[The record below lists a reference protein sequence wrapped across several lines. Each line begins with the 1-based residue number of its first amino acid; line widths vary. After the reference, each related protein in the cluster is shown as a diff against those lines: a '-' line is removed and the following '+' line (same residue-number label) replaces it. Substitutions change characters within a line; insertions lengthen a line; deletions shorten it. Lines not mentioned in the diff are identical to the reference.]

1 MNEHK
6 SIFLLEG
13 AQEVMA
19 AGSSDAERAAMRLLR
34 ASADVARA
42 ELVSMFEAAQ
52 SDLVKEL
59 VRIKNNDLVTYHID
73 AAMARVK
80 VILDNLRSE
89 GWNVAE
95 AMIHATVII
104 GRLNA
109 RISQGKTGKELLT
122 AFDFIGQDSA
132 NVERLVNQLVGH
144 TTRAASCT
152 EQSVRNQLQTA
163 CIKANMSEKD
173 ADAFDISATFPPI
186 DAGSGT
192 AIRTKR
198 ETVTLSQTKRERLKK
213 DPVKEAEKMTREA
226 YQYITK
232 MHSEY
237 VIGRRE
243 ADMIR
248 SRTLATVAMN
258 EARGGAMVNAQKELV
273 TTLMRDG
280 LTAFVDRSGRK
291 WTLGNYCEMAVRTT
305 SRQSLN
311 HGELFDDPEQ
321 DLYIIVNRHSNC
333 PICSKYEGRVYSR
346 SGTNPNYPALA
357 EAFSAI
363 DNNGFKT
370 LDNSYL
376 VIHPNCRHT
385 IKPWNELTHTKAE
398 IEAARRKS
406 NPATNPFDIDP
417 RSEKQIE
424 EYKKRQKVMA
434 EEAASVRMYRMMLQ
448 YIPVKE
454 LGSWANFHA
463 HYMANDPWYKSMKK
477 RYDDAVRKARNA

>member
-13 AQEVMA
+13 AEEVMA
-19 AGSSDAERAAMRLLR
+19 VGSSDAARASMRMLQ

-42 ELVSMFEAAQ
+42 ELIYLFEKAQ

-59 VRIKNNDLVTYHID
+59 VRLKNNDLVTYHID

-80 VILDNLRSE
+80 VILDKLRSE
-89 GWNVAE
+89 SENVAE
-95 AMIHATVII
+95 TMIHATVII

-109 RISQGKTGKELLT
+109 RISQGKTGKGLLT
-122 AFDFIGQDSA
+122 AFDFIGHDAA

-144 TTRAASCT
+144 INRAASCA
-152 EQSVRNQLQTA
+152 EQSVRNQLQSA
-163 CIKANMSEKD
+163 CIRANMSERD
-173 ADAFDISATFPPI
+173 SEAFDISATFPPL
-186 DAGSGT
+186 DAVNGT
-192 AIRTKR
+192 SIRVPK
-198 ETVTLSQTKRERLKK
+198 ENITLPQTKREQIKEN
-213 DPVKEAEKMTREA
+213 PVEEARKMTADA
-226 YQYITK
+226 YKYIAK
-232 MHSEY
+232 MRTEY
-237 VIGRRE
+237 LIGRRE

-248 SRTLATVAMN
+248 RRTLATVAMN
-258 EARGGAMVNAQKELV
+258 EARGSAMVNAQKELV

-321 DLYIIVNRHSNC
+321 DLFYIVNRHSNC

-346 SGTNPNYPALA
+346 SGTNPHYPALA
-357 EAFSAI
+357 EAFNTI
-363 DNNGFKT
+363 DKNGTKS

-385 IKPWNELTHTKAE
+385 IKPWNELTKTPAELAE
-398 IEAARRKS
+398 IRRKS
-406 NPATNPFDIDP
+406 NPATNPFDVEH
-417 RSEKQIE
+417 RTEEQIQQ
-424 EYKKRQKVMA
+424 YKKRQAVM
-434 EEAASVRMYRMMLQ
+434 EREAASQRMYRMMLQ
-448 YIPVKE
+448 YIPARE
-454 LGSWANFHA
+454 LGTWPSFHR
-463 HYMANDPWYKSMKK
+463 HYMANDAWFKKMLDRYETARKQPKKS
-477 RYDDAVRKARNA
+477 

>member
-1 MNEHK
+1 MNEHR

-13 AQEVMA
+13 AEEVMSVGSTDA
-19 AGSSDAERAAMRLLR
+19 ARAAMRMVQ
-34 ASADVARA
+34 ASADVAKA
-42 ELVSMFEAAQ
+42 ELIAMFEAAQ

-59 VRIKNNDLVTYHID
+59 VRLKNNDLVTYHID
-73 AAMARVK
+73 AAMARVR
-80 VILDNLRSE
+80 VILDRLRSE
-89 GWNVAE
+89 SENVAE
-95 AMIHATVII
+95 TMIHATVVI

-122 AFDFIGQDSA
+122 AFDFIGHDAA

-144 TTRAASCT
+144 IDRAAKCA

-173 ADAFDISATFPPI
+173 AGSIDISATFPPI
-186 DAGSGT
+186 DTGNGT
-192 AIRTKR
+192 AIRTRR
-198 ETVTLSQTKRERLKK
+198 ETVSLPAKGKEQLKK
-213 DPVKEAEKMTREA
+213 NPVETAKRMTQEA
-226 YQYITK
+226 YNQINR
-232 MHSEY
+232 MRAQY

-248 SRTLATVAMN
+248 QRTLATVAMN

-321 DLYIIVNRHSNC
+321 DLFYIVNRHSNC

-346 SGTNPNYPALA
+346 SGTNPHYPALA
-357 EAFSAI
+357 EAFNTI
-363 DNNGFKT
+363 DRNGTKS

-385 IKPWNELTHTKAE
+385 IKPWNELTKTPAELAE
-398 IEAARRKS
+398 IRRKS
-406 NPATNPFDIDP
+406 NPATNPFDVEQ
-417 RSEKQIE
+417 RTEEQIRQ
-424 EYKKRQKVMA
+424 YKKRQEVMA
-434 EEAASVRMYRMMLQ
+434 REAASKRMYRQMLQ
-448 YIPVKE
+448 YIPGRE
-454 LGSWANFHA
+454 LGTWPSFHT
-463 HYMANDPWYKSMKK
+463 HYMANDGWYQKMLSRYESAKKQPKSS
-477 RYDDAVRKARNA
+477 

>member
-59 VRIKNNDLVTYHID
+59 VRLKNNDLVTYHID

-89 GWNVAE
+89 SGNVAE

-122 AFDFIGQDSA
+122 AFDFIGQDSS

-144 TTRAASCT
+144 INRAASCT
-152 EQSVRNQLQTA
+152 ERSVRNQLQAA

-186 DAGSGT
+186 DAGNGT

-280 LTAFVDRSGRK
+280 LTAFMDRSGRK

-321 DLYIIVNRHSNC
+321 DLFYIVNRHSNC

-346 SGTNPNYPALA
+346 SGNNPNYPALS
-357 EAFSAI
+357 EAFNTI
-363 DNNGFKT
+363 DKNGTKS

-385 IKPWNELTHTKAE
+385 IKPWNELTKTPAE
-398 IEAARRKS
+398 IAEMRAKS
-406 NPATNPFDIDP
+406 SPVLNPFDVDR
-417 RSEKQIE
+417 RSDEQIR
-424 EYKKRQKVMA
+424 EYKKRQAVM
-434 EEAASVRMYRMMLQ
+434 EREAASQRMYRMMLQ
-448 YIPVKE
+448 YIPARE
-454 LGSWANFHA
+454 LGTWPNFHK
-463 HYMANDPWYKSMKK
+463 HYMANDAWFQKMLLRYETAKK
-477 RYDDAVRKARNA
+477 NAENS